1 MQAQLACMLLLCLTC
16 GTLCTDVDQEQR
28 VLAEE
33 LLSSLLTSKMK
44 HNKQSAPFWHVSL
57 ANLCRLVGG
66 LRQGAWSGEE
76 EEAELREGSLQ
87 LLEELYSL
95 QHICRGMDSREER
108 LLQDSLEFSEESSD
122 APLKRKSPYILKR
135 QAGHNTKSRRP
146 YILKRSTIY

>member
-1 MQAQLACMLLLCLTC
+1 MI
-16 GTLCTDVDQEQR
+16 TLH
-28 VLAEE
+28 L
-33 LLSSLLTSKMK
+33 SLLFNFLFFSFSLKMK

-95 QHICRGMDSREER
+95 QHICRGLDSREER
-108 LLQDSLEFSEESSD
+108 VRTAHTHTHTHKD
-122 APLKRKSPYILKR
+122 
-135 QAGHNTKSRRP
+135 RR
-146 YILKRSTIY
+146 